1 VESTVGFFKRIA
13 PHFGIKLHIVTCRT
27 MEDGKDVPVTSFT
40 AKLEEAYEL
49 GKNLGASECD
59 T

>member
-1 VESTVGFFKRIA
+1 
-13 PHFGIKLHIVTCRT
+13 
-27 MEDGKDVPVTSFT
+27 MEDGKDVTVTSFP

-49 GKNLGASECD
+49 GKNLGASERD